1 MKTNELVDLLAA
13 DRTVAPAPGRTLFVA
28 LLPAMAIALLLF
40 LLFAGFRDNL
50 IASLGSTRFD
60 FKVLINLMLIA
71 VSAGL
76 LLRLGRP
83 GSRSG
88 AWRVLA
94 FAVPLALGL
103 AVVCELAVLPASQWW
118 PVARG
123 QNATWCL
130 RVIPMLA
137 LAPLLATLWSLRQA
151 APERPALTGAVA
163 GLMSAGIGGA
173 LYAMHCP
180 DDSPLFVAIWY
191 VIATALVA
199 ALGAAL
205 GSRWLRW

>member
-13 DRTVAPAPGRTLFVA
+13 DKTVAPAPARTLGLA
-28 LLPAMAIALLLF
+28 LLPGIAIAFVLF
-40 LLFAGFRDNL
+40 LLFAGFRDDVV
-50 IASLGSTRFD
+50 ASLGSARFD
-60 FKVLINLMLIA
+60 FKVLINLWLVA

-83 GSRSG
+83 GSRG
-88 AWRVLA
+88 GVWRVLA
-94 FAVPLALGL
+94 FAVPVVLGL
-103 AVVCELAVLPASQWW
+103 AVVVELAVLPAASWW

-123 QNATWCL
+123 QNSTWCL

-137 LAPLLATLWSLRQA
+137 LAPLLATLWSMRQA
-151 APERPALTGAVA
+151 APARPVLTGAVA

-173 LYAMHCP
+173 LYALHCP

-191 VIATALVA
+191 VIATAGVA
-199 ALGAAL
+199 ALGACL